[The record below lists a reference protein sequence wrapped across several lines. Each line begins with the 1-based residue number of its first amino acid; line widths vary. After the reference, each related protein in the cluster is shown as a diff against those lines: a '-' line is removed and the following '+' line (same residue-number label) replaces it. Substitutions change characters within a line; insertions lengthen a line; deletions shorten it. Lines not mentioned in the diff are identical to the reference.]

1 MRPTRLPMPSTRGVT
16 SIHHDFSVHCTHENQ
31 PKELPEAQ
39 GGQRGGTLSTVRVPL
54 CALLRQH
61 LHTRR
66 LYLQMSGPHGGQTTV
81 IFDGNE
87 KEHHEMADLRDKLAH
102 KFPLGCWEASPTS
115 KTSVAHRVVLAARH
129 Q

>member
-1 MRPTRLPMPSTRGVT
+1 VPFHSTSTIRLAGPLEAT
-16 SIHHDFSVHCTHENQ
+16 NQ
-31 PKELPEAQ
+31 
-39 GGQRGGTLSTVRVPL
+39 S
-54 CALLRQH
+54 
-61 LHTRR
+61 R
-66 LYLQMSGPHGGQTTV
+66 LYFQMSGPHGGQTTV

-87 KEHHEMADLRDKLAH
+87 KEHHELADLRDKLAH